1 MIEITYD
8 GEYGLTIKGHAQYAV
23 RGRDVVCAAISALS
37 FSLANKLEKDAN
49 KISDADV
56 RFEEEATVIS
66 CTPTEGYKDECR
78 GAYDVV
84 LEGFKQMA
92 KAYPQNVKYIQQ
104 G

>member
-1 MIEITYD
+1 MTQITYD
-8 GEYGLTIKGHAQYAV
+8 GEYGLTIKGHAQYAA
-23 RGRDVVCAAISALS
+23 RGKDIVCAAISALS
-37 FSLANKLEKDAN
+37 FSLATKLEKDAD

-66 CTPTEGYKDECR
+66 CTPKEGYRDECR

-92 KAYPQNVKYIQQ
+92 RAYPKNVTYIQQ